1 MADRRTDL
9 GAASGV
15 AERELTSE
23 SVYEGT
29 PADAVTMTIA
39 AVESGDE
46 GLKKKFGIGAWLAAG
61 WLGLLLFACVFAS
74 VLPIPP
80 PEESFSGLPEAP
92 PFEVSGH
99 VLGGDGIGRD
109 MVSRLVYGARNSLFV
124 GVGAIVIGVAIGGF
138 LGLAAGY
145 YRGKLET
152 VIVGAVDVMLS
163 FPALVLALAL
173 SIFLRERLQESFSL
187 SPEVAGR
194 LTLTFALG
202 IVAIP
207 ALARITRANTLV
219 WSQREFVTA
228 ARAQGAKNGRI
239 MVREVLPNVVPA
251 MGAIALLSIAVVII
265 AEASLSI
272 LGAGIP
278 DAPTW
283 GNIIQAGVPDLTNGE
298 APHVVFEAS
307 AVIFLTVLSLNYL
320 GDVVRARFDVREVGV

>member
-1 MADRRTDL
+1 
-9 GAASGV
+9 
-15 AERELTSE
+15 
-23 SVYEGT
+23 
-29 PADAVTMTIA
+29 
-39 AVESGDE
+39 
-46 GLKKKFGIGAWLAAG
+46 
-61 WLGLLLFACVFAS
+61 
-74 VLPIPP
+74 
-80 PEESFSGLPEAP
+80 
-92 PFEVSGH
+92 
-99 VLGGDGIGRD
+99 
-109 MVSRLVYGARNSLFV
+109 
-124 GVGAIVIGVAIGGF
+124 
-138 LGLAAGY
+138 
-145 YRGKLET
+145 
-152 VIVGAVDVMLS
+152 
-163 FPALVLALAL
+163 VLALSL